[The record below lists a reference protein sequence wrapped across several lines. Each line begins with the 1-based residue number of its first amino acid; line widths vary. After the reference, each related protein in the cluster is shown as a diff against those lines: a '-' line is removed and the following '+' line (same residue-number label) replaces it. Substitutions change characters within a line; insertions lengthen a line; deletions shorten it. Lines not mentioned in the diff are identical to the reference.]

1 MSDVFARRCARLLRA
16 ARRLAHCRAV
26 LVSKREN
33 VRYLTGFTGEDSWL
47 IISPRRRTLLTDSR
61 FAEEAG
67 KTCPEVQAHVRKGPL
82 VEEAA
87 GLIRSTGLRAAFE
100 ADELSF
106 NAARRLKRKFR
117 TRKPVPAAGLVEA
130 LRLVKDDTEI
140 ASIRGAIRTAEKALR
155 LALGDTGRDTS
166 EKTFAAAL
174 EYQMRLQGAEGAA
187 FETIAAR
194 EPNSSLPHAK
204 PTGGALFG
212 APTFLVDWGARAGGY
227 NSDLTRVIA
236 TGKVGPRIRAVHKV
250 VRAAQKAA
258 IRAIKA
264 GVSARK
270 VDGAAR
276 RVIAQAGYG
285 EFFGHGTGHGLGLAV
300 HEGPV
305 LSPRAGGRLR
315 GGMIVTVEPGVYLPG
330 EGGVRIEDVVLVT
343 TRGGRVLTSLTRD
356 PASLGA
362 LIPYGSARP

>member
-1 MSDVFARRCARLLRA
+1 MSDVFERRCARLLKA
-16 ARRLAHCRAV
+16 ARRLAGCRAV

-47 IISPRRRTLLTDSR
+47 IVSPRHRTLLTDSR
-61 FAEEAG
+61 FAEEAQR
-67 KTCPEVQAHVRKGPL
+67 TCPEVNAHLRKGPL

-87 GLIRSTGLRAAFE
+87 GLLKSTGLKAAFE

-106 NAARRLKRKFR
+106 NAARGLKRRFR
-117 TRKPVPAAGLVEA
+117 TRKPVPAAGLVET

-140 ASIRGAIRTAEKALR
+140 ASIREAIRTAEKSLR
-155 LALGDTGRDTS
+155 LALGETGREAS
-166 EKTFAAAL
+166 EKSFAAAL
-174 EYQMRLQGAEGAA
+174 EYQMSLQGADGAS
-187 FETIAAR
+187 FETITAG

-204 PTGGALFG
+204 PTDDALFK
-212 APTFLVDWGARAGGY
+212 APTFLVDWGARVGGY

-258 IRAIKA
+258 IRAIKPGA
-264 GVSARK
+264 SARK
-270 VDGAAR
+270 VDAAAR
-276 RVIAQAGYG
+276 GVIARAGYG
-285 EFFGHGTGHGLGLAV
+285 KFFGHGTGHGLGLAV

-305 LSPRAGGRLR
+305 LSPRAKGRLR
-315 GGMIVTVEPGVYLPG
+315 GGMVVTVEPGVYLPG

-343 TRGGRVLTSLTRD
+343 ARGARVLTSLTRD

-362 LIPYGSARP
+362 LIP